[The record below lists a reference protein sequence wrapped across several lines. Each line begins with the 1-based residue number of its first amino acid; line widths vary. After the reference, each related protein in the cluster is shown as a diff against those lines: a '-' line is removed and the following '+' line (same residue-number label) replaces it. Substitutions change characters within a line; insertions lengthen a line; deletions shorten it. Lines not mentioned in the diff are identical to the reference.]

1 MQNRRNTNDQ
11 NHEIKTEVKEE
22 CKGGACGETFQEG
35 DENNYF

>member
-11 NHEIKTEVKEE
+11 NHEIKTEVKQE
-22 CKGGACGETFQEG
+22 CKGGGYGEPFQEG